1 MKCRLIYSLFI
12 ALSVLEQ
19 LSCKWNTIWFSCTN
33 VLLIISMFSIGFNL
47 LQNIRCKF
55 YECCQEPYVRFNLTK
70 LEHNLNKH
78 LFGQPLVK
86 NTLINAL
93 KSHFSIKNPKKAL
106 VLSFHGSTGVG
117 KNFVS
122 QFIAE
127 SLFAKGIRSK
137 YYKQFISTKDFPH
150 NDKINEYKVKR
161 IKIFD

>member
-1 MKCRLIYSLFI
+1 M
-12 ALSVLEQ
+12 
-19 LSCKWNTIWFSCTN
+19 
-33 VLLIISMFSIGFNL
+33 
-47 LQNIRCKF
+47 
-55 YECCQEPYVRFNLTK
+55 
-70 LEHNLNKH
+70 EHNLNKH

-150 NDKINEYKVKR
+150 NDKINEYKVK
-161 IKIFD
+161 KK